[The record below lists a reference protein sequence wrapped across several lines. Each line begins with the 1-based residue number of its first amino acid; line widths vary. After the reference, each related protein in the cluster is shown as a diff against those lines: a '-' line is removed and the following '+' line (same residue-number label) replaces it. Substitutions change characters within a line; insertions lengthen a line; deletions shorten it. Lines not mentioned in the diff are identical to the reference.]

1 MIHGQRKNYVSKSS
15 NSCACEHED
24 KGKGIEGKGLLLW
37 SIESQPTQQYG
48 VTHLHMNLEIPP

>member
-37 SIESQPTQQYG
+37 SIESSLHNNMGSPTY
-48 VTHLHMNLEIPP
+48 I